1 MTEPDATVRL
11 GDVDTAPTARPDAV
25 IALFA
30 AGWVSAV
37 KSGTATYGSP
47 DDTTRETALPTKTS
61 VPAEGGWVM
70 SELDGTGILESV
82 LIAPLVRQALV
93 SMLDAIACVG
103 LVTLGTPT
111 CGRPDEITRAPA
123 LPTMTSAPA

>member
-37 KSGTATYGSP
+37 KSGTATYGSQ
-47 DDTTRETALPTKTS
+47 DDTTRETALPTTTS
-61 VPAEGGWVM
+61 VPAEGVWVM
-70 SELDGTGILESV
+70 TDPDGTVMLEAV
-82 LIAPLVRQALV
+82 LIAPTVSPALV
-93 SMLDAIACVG
+93 SVLDAIACV
-103 LVTLGTPT
+103 
-111 CGRPDEITRAPA
+111 
-123 LPTMTSAPA
+123 